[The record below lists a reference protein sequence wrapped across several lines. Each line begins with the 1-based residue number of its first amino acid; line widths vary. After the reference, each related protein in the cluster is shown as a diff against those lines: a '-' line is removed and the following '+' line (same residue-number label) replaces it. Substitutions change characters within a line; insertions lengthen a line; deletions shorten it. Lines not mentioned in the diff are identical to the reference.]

1 MATALRAERPDPAT
15 VEVDAWLAAQADKSL
30 LRFITC
36 GSVDDGKSTL
46 IGRLLYDSK
55 TLFDDQRA
63 ALEQSGLDLAS
74 LVDGLAAEREQ
85 GITIDVAYRFF
96 ATGTRKFIVA
106 DTPGHEQYTRNMVT
120 GASTADL
127 AVILIDAR
135 KGILTQTRRHSQ
147 IVRLLGL
154 REVVL
159 AVNKMDLVGYDR
171 ARFEEIVADY
181 ATFAEA
187 AGIARFTAIPL
198 SGLAGDNV
206 TARSGRMAWY
216 DGPSL
221 LEHLEAVPASVRA
234 EAGAAFAMP
243 VQWVNRPD
251 QNFRGYA
258 GTIAGGTVRVGDPVR
273 IEPSGRRSVIARI
286 ATFDGDLA
294 EAVAGQA
301 VTLVFADEVDCSRG
315 DLILGES
322 APVAVQDRLDAT
334 LVWMANE
341 PLVPGRAYWLKI
353 GAQTVPAS
361 VSRVRE
367 LSDLTRM
374 AAAAGRPLALND
386 IGRCEIVLDRPV
398 AARAYR
404 DSRALGGFIL
414 IDRASHATVAA
425 GLVEAVPEKVARP
438 DPYESG
444 AGRVIW
450 LVGSSADERLL
461 FARRAQQRLRARGRQ
476 ALILDSAALRAGLS
490 SDLGDSEEDEAENR
504 RRIAEVARLVSRSG
518 VTVLVAADP
527 PEGAAR
533 QGTEIHV
540 AEAEA
545 GWDWMI

>member
-1 MATALRAERPDPAT
+1 MATALRAELPDLAT
-15 VEVDAWLAAQADKSL
+15 AEVDAWVRAQADKSL

-55 TLFDDQRA
+55 LLFDDQRS

-96 ATGTRKFIVA
+96 ATGKRKFIVA

-127 AVILIDAR
+127 AIILIDAR

-154 REVVL
+154 GEVVL
-159 AVNKMDLVGYDR
+159 AVNKMDLVGFDQ

-181 ATFAEA
+181 AAFAEA

-198 SGLAGDNV
+198 SGLDGDNV
-206 TARSGRMAWY
+206 TTRSDRMAWY

-221 LEHLEAVPASVRA
+221 LEHLEAVPAAARA
-234 EAGAAFAMP
+234 EADGGFAMP
-243 VQWVNRPD
+243 VQWVNRPN

-258 GTIAGGTVRVGDPVR
+258 GTIAAGTVRVGDPIR
-273 IEPSGRRSVIARI
+273 IEPSGRSSTIARI
-286 ATFDGDLA
+286 ATFDGDLD

-301 VTLVFADEVDCSRG
+301 VTLVLADEVDCSRG
-315 DLILGES
+315 DLILGAG
-322 APVAVQDRLDAT
+322 APVSVQDRLDAT
-334 LVWMANE
+334 LVWMGQE

-353 GAQTVPAS
+353 GTQTVPAS
-361 VSRVRE
+361 VARVRE
-367 LSDLTRM
+367 RSDLTTM
-374 AAAAGRPLALND
+374 AAAGGRPLALND
-386 IGRCEIVLDRPV
+386 IGRCDLVLDRPV

-414 IDRASHATVAA
+414 IDRASNATVAA
-425 GLVEAVPEKVARP
+425 GMVDSVSEKMARP
-438 DPYESG
+438 DPHEAG

-450 LVGSSADERLL
+450 LVGSAPAERLL
-461 FARRAQQRLRARGRQ
+461 FARRAQQRLRARARQ
-476 ALILDSAALRAGLS
+476 ALILDPAALRAGLS
-490 SDLGDSEEDEAENR
+490 SDLGDSAADEAENR
-504 RRIAEVARLVSRSG
+504 RRMAEVARLVSRAG
-518 VTVLVAADP
+518 VTVLVAADA
-527 PEGAAR
+527 PEDGAG
-533 QGTEIHV
+533 QGTQIDV